1 MSKLIKNVDSKIKK
15 MFHKVKFLSIEL
27 NEIEEEIKGS
37 IQEFQTEVR
46 RYCEEKNITD
56 VFSKHHSS
64 PPATEPE
71 QKVEHPRTKNIK
83 KLYKD
88 IANVCHPDRTSSITD
103 EFLKRKMDDTFMKA
117 ASAAQ
122 NGSILGIIECAEE
135 MGLNVENLGV
145 DELMWLY
152 EEAETIQRK
161 IKENQNTF
169 SWQWLKSGKSE
180 KWIELYLEQINP
192 GVKK

>member
-56 VFSKHHSS
+56 AFSKHHSS
-64 PPATEPE
+64 PPAPEPE

-180 KWIELYLEQINP
+180 KWIQLYLEQINP

>member
-56 VFSKHHSS
+56 AFSKYHSS
-64 PPATEPE
+64 PPAPEPE

-161 IKENQNTF
+161 IKENKNTF

-180 KWIELYLEQINP
+180 KWIELYIEQINP